1 MEFDLAIFELKR
13 CIEVIEKYDFEFA
26 NELQAV
32 LNEHSET
39 KGDCCG

>member
-13 CIEVIEKYDFEFA
+13 CIEVIEKFDFEFA
-26 NELQAV
+26 QALQDV
-32 LNEHSET
+32 LNEFSES